1 MKNRSDVVKT
11 RVVLVRGWG
20 KSNGFKSSGYRMSD
34 FGVKGVFFLN
44 SVTSWGGQCRL
55 FSTICTL

>member
-34 FGVKGVFFLN
+34 FGVKGFFLN
-44 SVTSWGGQCRL
+44 SVTSWGGAM
-55 FSTICTL
+55 